1 MACYGSKWKYVPP
14 GNWSNMKIG
23 DSIYLDVDKIVVS
36 EVGGGNNEG
45 LYSAVSA
52 EVGRGGMTLNF

>member
-1 MACYGSKWKYVPP
+1 
-14 GNWSNMKIG
+14 MKIG

-36 EVGGGNNEG
+36 EVGRGNNEG